1 MSKDLTNSLV
11 DRQNILN
18 NQFALDKLKETVNIK
33 GIIFEEKLYFTK
45 NMIAEYF
52 KVDIRTIERYIT
64 DFKSELET
72 NGYQILKGKKLKEFK
87 DSYFNNFGTDIN
99 VGTKITILGIF
110 DFKAFLNIGMLLVES
125 ENAKILRQTML
136 DIIIDLIN
144 QKTGG
149 STKYINQR
157 DRDFLSSYLD
167 EENYR
172 RKFTDILKNCVN
184 MDNIKYGYYTNKI
197 YISIFKEKAN
207 EYREVLRLKEK
218 EPIRDTF
225 YSEILDLVHS
235 YENGLAE
242 MIEKEYQKLGR
253 QLYQNEVD
261 KIFDDLEKLPIWK
274 PLIVKA
280 RNKMASRDLA
290 LRDAFHEQLKDYIIP
305 LTKKDY
311 DYFLGKDSQTIYDL
325 MQQNQDVLK
334 RLKERE

>member
-1 MSKDLTNSLV
+1 M
-11 DRQNILN
+11 
-18 NQFALDKLKETVNIK
+18 
-33 GIIFEEKLYFTK
+33 
-45 NMIAEYF
+45 
-52 KVDIRTIERYIT
+52 
-64 DFKSELET
+64 
-72 NGYQILKGKKLKEFK
+72 
-87 DSYFNNFGTDIN
+87 
-99 VGTKITILGIF
+99 
-110 DFKAFLNIGMLLVES
+110 ES

>member
-1 MSKDLTNSLV
+1 
-11 DRQNILN
+11 
-18 NQFALDKLKETVNIK
+18 
-33 GIIFEEKLYFTK
+33 
-45 NMIAEYF
+45 
-52 KVDIRTIERYIT
+52 
-64 DFKSELET
+64 
-72 NGYQILKGKKLKEFK
+72 
-87 DSYFNNFGTDIN
+87 
-99 VGTKITILGIF
+99 
-110 DFKAFLNIGMLLVES
+110 
-125 ENAKILRQTML
+125 
-136 DIIIDLIN
+136 
-144 QKTGG
+144 
-149 STKYINQR
+149 
-157 DRDFLSSYLD
+157 
-167 EENYR
+167 
-172 RKFTDILKNCVN
+172 